1 MSSNDFNKLKDI
13 ISKERKIVK
22 EMSSLLNRSDI
33 KDKMVSKHI
42 KSLKD
47 SLKKE
52 NKNLSGV
59 LAGIFIA
66 KPLPQVAPST
76 KELPKMPQTKDLEEK
91 NEYINKKLEEHQEI
105 YPSNL
110 EDKTLIKLSEK
121 AEISMNK
128 ERKSRR
134 TVRFSNKLFSGL
146 STHLI
151 EREGFKKLQR
161 NLVKANMKFLSK
173 IYISIMLFSTL
184 LAFIIS
190 IFIFAFFLFFNM
202 SSIPPFITVANENM
216 MTRFLKFSWL
226 LIAMP
231 IGTFVFMYFYPAM
244 TKASLERKINQE
256 LPFATINMAAI
267 SGSLIDPTRIFK
279 IIILTKEYPN
289 LKKEFIEI
297 INGVN
302 VLGYNL
308 ITVLRKSS
316 FNSPSK
322 KLGDLFNGLATTIN
336 SGGDLPRFFKERSKN
351 LLFEYKIEQEK
362 DTRTAETFMDIY
374 ISVVIAAPMI
384 LMLLMIMIQISGLGI
399 GLSVSVITL
408 IMIFGVSVINIIFLT
423 FLHVRQPVD

>member
-1 MSSNDFNKLKDI
+1 
-13 ISKERKIVK
+13 
-22 EMSSLLNRSDI
+22 
-33 KDKMVSKHI
+33 
-42 KSLKD
+42 
-47 SLKKE
+47 
-52 NKNLSGV
+52 
-59 LAGIFIA
+59 
-66 KPLPQVAPST
+66 
-76 KELPKMPQTKDLEEK
+76 
-91 NEYINKKLEEHQEI
+91 
-105 YPSNL
+105 
-110 EDKTLIKLSEK
+110 
-121 AEISMNK
+121 
-128 ERKSRR
+128 
-134 TVRFSNKLFSGL
+134 
-146 STHLI
+146 
-151 EREGFKKLQR
+151 
-161 NLVKANMKFLSK
+161 
-173 IYISIMLFSTL
+173 
-184 LAFIIS
+184 
-190 IFIFAFFLFFNM
+190 
-202 SSIPPFITVANENM
+202 
-216 MTRFLKFSWL
+216 
-226 LIAMP
+226 
-231 IGTFVFMYFYPAM
+231 MYFYPAM